1 MDYIEGIIEKVADWI
16 RQLIDALMG
25 ESPEAEPEL
34 IPIPVRD
41 RQSR

>member
-1 MDYIEGIIEKVADWI
+1 MDYIEGIIGKIADWV
-16 RQLIDALMG
+16 RQLIDTLVG
-25 ESPEAEPEL
+25 NSPEAEPEL